1 MRLRLLVL
9 VISLISGACATRGEP
24 GSQSDVTVL
33 INNNLIPPASLTIYL
48 VPRAGIERNLGNLVG
63 SGRHTL
69 HYRGFPLGGEY
80 QLIART
86 TGDRAFG
93 SPVMVLDNVSRIDW
107 DLQRNFVD
115 ITYRDE

>member
-9 VISLISGACATRGEP
+9 VISLVAGACASRGEP
-24 GSQSDVTVL
+24 GAQADVTIH

-48 VPRAGIERNLGNLVG
+48 MPRAGIERNLGNLIG

-69 HYRGFPLGGEY
+69 RYQGFPLGGEY

-93 SPVMVLDNVSRIDW
+93 SPVMVLDNVIRIDW

-115 ITYRDE
+115 ITYRE